1 MFHFL
6 TYQVVF
12 IPHGANKQRVIF
24 THITT
29 HSGRDIKMTKN
40 HILPAGT
47 CSLSP
52 SPHSL
57 SLPLPLSLPLLYASQ
72 VSVGDCIMT
81 VSGQERVS
89 AVENIRGE
97 GVYTIVTN
105 EVGSYASTTE
115 ISAFPTPLFSMNDV
129 LSSYDVVSTF
139 CSLLSFP
146 VHFVSHVLFP
156 VRFLSLLFF
165 PLLSSSLFFPFL
177 LSCSL
182 PPPTPHF
189 RNT

>member
-1 MFHFL
+1 MSHFL

-12 IPHGANKQRVIF
+12 IPHGANKEKIIF

-29 HSGRDIKMTKN
+29 HSGRDIKMTQN

-52 SPHSL
+52 STQSL
-57 SLPLPLSLPLLYASQ
+57 SLPLPLSLPLMYASQ

-81 VSGQERVS
+81 LSGQERVS
-89 AVENIRGE
+89 AVENIWGE

-105 EVGSYASTTE
+105 EVGCYTSTTG
-115 ISAFPTPLFSMNDV
+115 ISAVPIPLFSMHDA
-129 LSSYDVVSTF
+129 LSSYCVVSTF
-139 CSLLSFP
+139 CSLLSFT
-146 VHFVSHVLFP
+146 
-156 VRFLSLLFF
+156 VRFLSLFFF
-165 PLLSSSLFFPFL
+165 PLLSSFFFSFL

-182 PPPTPHF
+182 PPPTPLF
-189 RNT
+189 RST